1 MKIKEAFTQQEYDR
15 ICEYLQKRKMDKPNS
30 ICLYYATPDDS
41 DEIIGVSGFEYV
53 PIIEPMAANS
63 GNVMDRLYD
72 TVMEQMRNNI
82 IKINADRIEAY
93 TCDNKVEYIG
103 RMLKKKGFNFIEKT
117 NRFAKT
123 LE

>member
-1 MKIKEAFTQQEYDR
+1 MKIKEVNSEEEYKK
-15 ICEYLQKRKMDKPNS
+15 ICSYLKKFKMDKPNS

-53 PIIEPMAANS
+53 PMIEPMAANS

-72 TVMEQMRNNI
+72 TVMEQMKKKV

-93 TCDNKVEYIG
+93 VSDSKVDYIG
-103 RMLKKKGFNFIEKT
+103 KMLKKKGFKHIEKL
-117 NRFAKT
+117 NRFAKI